1 MKKRLGKLYIKNWGP
16 ISLLNFDTKILSKA
30 VSSKLKIVLPT
41 LVSSQRTAYVKNG
54 FIRESGRLI
63 SDIIEIGGWLN
74 IAGFLAIMDIEKA
87 FDSLDHIFL
96 ISLLKK
102 FRFRKRKYYQ
112 DRNLIKRSTIVYHK
126 WWIN

>member
-1 MKKRLGKLYIKNWGP
+1 M
-16 ISLLNFDTKILSKA
+16 LNFDTKILSKA
-30 VSSKLKIVLPT
+30 VPSKLKIVLPT

-74 IAGFLAIMDIEKA
+74 IAGFLAIMDIEKV

-96 ISLLKK
+96 ISLFKK
-102 FRFRKRKYYQ
+102 FGFRKRKYYQ
-112 DRNLIKRSTIVYHK
+112 DRNLIKRSTIVCHK